1 MRVKIWKALTYW
13 FKGLFTVRAYV
24 ACKMTG
30 RNRREMIKR
39 AKRICSVLRRA
50 GVEPISPVIEERVQ
64 ARPGKLVNLSKL
76 RLHKK
81 WADDKTIITWKAHAV
96 ILDGADAKSFGME
109 REYGLS
115 RYWLYNPTLL
125 RMPDQGIT
133 VAMFEDDLISDDEE
147 ALAHYLVQHYG
158 NIYKRWKWRLW
169 ILNRCLPKSLLA
181 KAWQWLH

>member
-1 MRVKIWKALTYW
+1 MKFLKAVRYW

-30 RNRREMIKR
+30 RNRRKMIAR
-39 AKRICSVLRRA
+39 AKFICRKLKKC
-50 GVEPISPVIEERVQ
+50 GVEPISPVIEEKIK
-64 ARPGKLVNLSKL
+64 ARPGKLKQLSKTG
-76 RLHKK
+76 LHKK
-81 WADDKTIITWKAHAV
+81 WTEDKNIITWKAHAV
-96 ILDGADAKSFGME
+96 IVDGADDKSFGVE

-133 VAMFEDDLISDDEE
+133 VALFEDDLISDDIE
-147 ALAHYLVQHYG
+147 AIAHYLVEHYG